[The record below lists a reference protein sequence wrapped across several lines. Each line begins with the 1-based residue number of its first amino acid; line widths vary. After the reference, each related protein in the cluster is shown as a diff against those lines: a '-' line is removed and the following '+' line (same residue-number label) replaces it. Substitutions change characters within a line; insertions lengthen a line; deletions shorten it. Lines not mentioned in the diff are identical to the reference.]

1 LSSRP
6 KVLVLDD
13 GDLGRIRQA
22 LAKSKVDLE
31 HQQGEV
37 LVDDLEGPYDAVFA
51 TVKRTLAFEGS
62 VDLTTLPGKPVWV
75 AVHGQDFLPLRVRL
89 RKMGV
94 SFLIQ
99 TSVGAEALQLFLMYT
114 IHQGRDKRG
123 TPRLPVGLEVT
134 CREEDGD
141 PFQANLLDISQ
152 DGCRLVSDH
161 PVLPGAVVAVDLP
174 AELSAGEEY
183 TLSGPIQ
190 RAEPLRK
197 SARSLLTVSFEH
209 LDPESLKL
217 VEAILAGKVI
227 GTVVTRLGEELAEE
241 TAPTTVIPKPA
252 PKTTPA
258 PPKPAE
264 PRSKSA
270 APRPKSATPRP
281 QPAEPRPE
289 PQKPKR
295 QRRVVYSREVTALM
309 GGSQFVV
316 LARDLSIGG
325 MRGEPLPELQIGTK
339 LELAIYG
346 PSGAEPV
353 LVQAV
358 VARDD
363 GPAGTIFH
371 FASIPSGERTRL
383 EQIVARAPEIRSL
396 EEDQADAPITIAEVR
411 KPRS

>member
-1 LSSRP
+1 LSPRP

-13 GDLGRIRQA
+13 GELGRIRQA

-37 LVDDLEGPYDAVFA
+37 LVDDLEGPYDVVFA

-89 RKMGV
+89 RKIGV

-99 TSVGAEALQLFLMYT
+99 TSVGDEALQLFLMYT

-123 TPRLPVGLEVT
+123 TPRLPVGSEVT
-134 CREEDGD
+134 CREESGD

-174 AELSAGEEY
+174 AELWAGEEY

-197 SARSLLTVSFEH
+197 SGRSLLTVSFEL
-209 LDPESLKL
+209 LDPESLNL

-241 TAPTTVIPKPA
+241 TAPTTVNPKPA

-258 PPKPAE
+258 SPKPAE
-264 PRSKSA
+264 PQPKSA
-270 APRPKSATPRP
+270 KPQPQPTAPRP
-281 QPAEPRPE
+281 QEH
-289 PQKPKR
+289 KR
-295 QRRVVYSREVTALM
+295 RRRVVYSREVTALM

-325 MRGEPLPELQIGTK
+325 MRGEPLPELQLGTK